1 MAHGGSQTQSMHE
14 GLKKKLEQAYHIL
27 HMEGLAEDTIRGHIT
42 TRTEDNRVYV
52 KPWPLGFEEVTAE
65 DLLCVDLD
73 GNLLKKQGR
82 LHQELALHLG
92 VYRLRKDIVS
102 IVHVHPL
109 YSVILS
115 SVFNGK
121 LNIIGQNG
129 MHFGGAIPFYEPV
142 DLIRTKEQGEAL
154 ARAMGD
160 KSVLLM
166 RNHGVVT
173 AGRSLEE
180 AVILAIDFEKAA
192 KEHLLASTFGR
203 PTEVPPEIVQEMIP
217 KLFDLD
223 QYKMMWDFYTRKL
236 KRRKSSKLA

>member
-1 MAHGGSQTQSMHE
+1 MHE
-14 GLKKKLEQAYHIL
+14 ALKKKLEEAYHIL
-27 HMEGLAEDTIRGHIT
+27 HMEGLAEDTIRGHVT
-42 TRTEDNRVYV
+42 ARTNDNRVYV

-73 GNLLKKQGR
+73 GNLLEKQGR

-92 VYRLRKDIVS
+92 VYRLREEIGSV
-102 IVHVHPL
+102 VHVHPL
-109 YSVILS
+109 SSVILS
-115 SVFNGK
+115 SVFQGK

-129 MHFGGAIPFYEPV
+129 MHFGGAIPFYESA
-142 DLIRTKEQGEAL
+142 DLIRTKEQGAAL

-160 KSVLLM
+160 RSVLLM

-173 AGRSLEE
+173 VGRSLEE

-203 PTEVPPEIVQEMIP
+203 PTEVPPEIVREMIP

-236 KRRKSSKLA
+236 KRRKLSILA